1 MRTFSTGER
10 TQAQHTSRAANGV
23 GGAVN
28 SCHRINIRYYI
39 SCLQAKKR
47 GEPVSTNTAT
57 GLYVHCAVIGRAL
70 SGRSR
75 RCLAGNDFLLFPLE
89 VGDNN
94 KSDYYVKKQIYE
106 SEHEIRSLVLCDLS
120 HDWC

>member
-10 TQAQHTSRAANGV
+10 NIRAVNGV

-47 GEPVSTNTAT
+47 GELVSTNAAT

-75 RCLAGNDFLLFPLE
+75 RCLADFLLSPLE

-94 KSDYYVKKQIYE
+94 KSDYEKKKNKYMNQ
-106 SEHEIRSLVLCDLS
+106 EISTKCDLL
-120 HDWC
+120 HYVICHTIGVKT